1 MSAAT
6 AMIASIVISIL
17 LDNLGS
23 WPGCQAKRTPGGWL
37 VLVSRP
43 CGGVLGFLD
52 SRGYVR
58 I

>member
-23 WPGCQAKRTPGGWL
+23 WQTA
-37 VLVSRP
+37 RP
-43 CGGVLGFLD
+43 KNTEELIGTGRPFLQTRVGFP
-52 SRGYVR
+52 
-58 I
+58 